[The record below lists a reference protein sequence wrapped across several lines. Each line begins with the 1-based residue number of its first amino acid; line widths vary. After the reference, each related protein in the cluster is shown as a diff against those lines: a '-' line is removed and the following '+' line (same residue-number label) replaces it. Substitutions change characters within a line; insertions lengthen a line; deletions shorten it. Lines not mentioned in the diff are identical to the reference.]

1 MSIMDAALQRLQCYQ
16 WPGNVRELQNVIERA
31 IILTQ
36 AEYREM
42 PGLCLTKSQIQRRWD
57 LDGRQVEAVL
67 ERLTAARFLQKT
79 KVGYALARDAAAPSR

>member
-1 MSIMDAALQRLQCYQ
+1 MSPSVVLEIEECCQR
-16 WPGNVRELQNVIERA
+16 I
-31 IILTQ
+31 Q
-36 AEYREM
+36 AEYCEM